1 MRPLG
6 AGLSLTD
13 QSYARR
19 GAGASILT
27 GAARFLAK
35 DLASRVVWGSNHRSR
50 GIIAG
55 DSDDRE
61 GNPGAASIICETN
74 ERRFGGPL
82 GKVASRSRSG

>member
-6 AGLSLTD
+6 TGLHSPTNLTLEE
-13 QSYARR
+13 

-61 GNPGAASIICETN
+61 GNLGLLRSSV
-74 ERRFGGPL
+74 RRTSADL
-82 GKVASRSRSG
+82 EVRWGK